1 MARLALTNDE
11 LCSFQEELKRHL
23 SGHLEAL
30 LTKVSEFQRLTC
42 NGPDLDAGDYA
53 EILALPGRIEFFE
66 ADIAPSEL
74 LEETCAELIQKIE
87 DQTIDLS
94 KAGGVILLIKL
105 PGGTYCT
112 FEHILAY
119 FKDRWHLRAATGYA
133 CFQDETGENRTS
145 ILIVVA
151 GIDTL
156 ERFVFVGP
164 DEDYDRKF
172 ERTWGIPRPMEIP
185 AFLKKPA
192 TE

>member
-1 MARLALTNDE
+1 MARLALTSDE
-11 LCSFQEELKRHL
+11 LSCFQEEMKSSLPDY
-23 SGHLEAL
+23 LETL

-105 PGGTYCT
+105 PGGTYRT
-112 FEHILAY
+112 FEHILPY

-172 ERTWGIPRPMEIP
+172 ERTWGIPLPMEIP